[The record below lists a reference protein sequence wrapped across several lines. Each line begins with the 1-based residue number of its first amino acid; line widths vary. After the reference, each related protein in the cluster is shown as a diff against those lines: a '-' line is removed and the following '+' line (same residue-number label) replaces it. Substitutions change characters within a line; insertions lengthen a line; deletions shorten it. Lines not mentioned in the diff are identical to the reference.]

1 MCSNNASVQPGSNPM
16 GSSRSTQQQQA
27 AVQLKSFSTVATS
40 TTASRSRDVQPQI
53 QWLTTVIRE
62 PHLSQLQ
69 LHVIEEAIKGV
80 AEKQNKEGRKGGSG
94 NSFVGRLNKA
104 FEPTGL
110 VIRCLGKSVGVGS
123 CGREKEGC
131 GSKVGC
137 GQRRTGGSEGWL
149 CLGWKLWE
157 RERGL
162 R

>member
-110 VIRCLGKSVGVGS
+110 VIRCLGKQSGMWA
-123 CGREKEGC
+123 KED
-131 GSKVGC
+131 
-137 GQRRTGGSEGWL
+137 GWL
-149 CLGWKLWE
+149 GRMAMLGLEVVGE
-157 RERGL
+157 RKRVAVAKWDVG